1 MNRPAL
7 ALTLILAALT
17 MGAPASAQGVRPGEA
32 PERGTR
38 LPGRGSDEDGLATEQ
53 EPSRRIPWSEERSVP
68 EGFELREG
76 RRWGLVVGG
85 AATFGFAYLTGVVM
99 AALDVRLTEQD
110 VEEEV
115 SSGRNDALYAPLIGP
130 FVALGTEDR
139 SGGEAALLVAAG
151 VLQSGG
157 IALAMAGL
165 VTREHWL
172 ERVRVGVGPT
182 GARVSVA
189 W

>member
-1 MNRPAL
+1 MKRPAL
-7 ALTLILAALT
+7 ALALAVMT
-17 MGAPASAQGVRPGEA
+17 TGTGASAQGVVLDEA

-38 LPGRGSDEDGLATEQ
+38 LPGRGSDEDRLASEE
-53 EPSRRIPWSEERSVP
+53 EPVRRIPWTEDRP
-68 EGFELREG
+68 IPDGFELHRG

-99 AALDVRLTEQD
+99 AVLDVRLTEQD
-110 VEEEV
+110 VEDEV
-115 SSGRNDALYAPLIGP
+115 SSGRNDPLYAPLIGP

-139 SGGEAALLVAAG
+139 TGGESALLVVAG
-151 VLQSGG
+151 MIQSGG
-157 IALAMAGL
+157 VALAMAGL
-165 VTREHWL
+165 LTREHWL

-182 GARVSVA
+182 GGHLSVA

>member
-1 MNRPAL
+1 MNRPPL
-7 ALTLILAALT
+7 ALILVVMAT
-17 MGAPASAQGVRPGEA
+17 ASNAGAQGVRLGEA

-38 LPGRGSDEDGLATEQ
+38 LPGRGSDEDRLATE
-53 EPSRRIPWSEERSVP
+53 EHPTRRIAWTEDRAVP
-68 EGFELREG
+68 DGFELREG

-85 AATFGFAYLTGVVM
+85 AATFGFAYVTGMVM

-110 VEEEV
+110 IEEEV
-115 SSGRNDALYAPLIGP
+115 SSGRNDPLYAPLIGS

-139 SGGEAALLVAAG
+139 SAGESALLVAAG

-157 IALAMAGL
+157 LALAMAGL

-172 ERVRVGVGPT
+172 ERVRVGVGPV
-182 GARVSVA
+182 GGSVA
-189 W
+189 IAW

>member
-1 MNRPAL
+1 MNRSAL
-7 ALTLILAALT
+7 ALALAVLSAT
-17 MGAPASAQGVRPGEA
+17 TSARAQGVRLGEA

-38 LPGRGSDEDGLATEQ
+38 LPGRGSDEDRLASEQ
-53 EPSRRIPWSEERSVP
+53 EPVRRIPWAEDRPVP

-99 AALDVRLTEQD
+99 AALDVRLTDQD
-110 VEEEV
+110 VEEEI
-115 SSGRNDALYAPLIGP
+115 SSGRNDPLYAPLLGP

-151 VLQSGG
+151 LVQSGG
-157 IALAMAGL
+157 VALAMAGL
-165 VTREHWL
+165 LTREHWL

-182 GARVSVA
+182 GAQLSIG